1 MYIFPVERSVMRG
14 VYMLQNFKDDQYF
27 YPNICTWPF
36 YSTKINCK
44 ILYHTLFN
52 IHKYSVYMC
61 LQHISYSTL
70 FDGKLMWCTC
80 FLFSQIILKCDLWT
94 FCCYERLW
102 CLILDKYQFDCRFN
116 FKNISVFYQDKLCT
130 TLKIVSDSEVEET
143 PDTVETVALP
153 PPPFSFS
160 GNNYTKIHKI

>member
-1 MYIFPVERSVMRG
+1 MTNTFIQTFVHGFFIQIKSIVKCYI
-14 VYMLQNFKDDQYF
+14 
-27 YPNICTWPF
+27 IH
-36 YSTKINCK
+36 YSTFISIVC
-44 ILYHTLFN
+44 TC
-52 IHKYSVYMC
+52 V
-61 LQHISYSTL
+61 SYSTL

-80 FLFSQIILKCDLWT
+80 FLFSQMILKCDLWI

-153 PPPFSFS
+153 QPPFSFF

>member
-1 MYIFPVERSVMRG
+1 MTENEAKISNSQTFCLS
-14 VYMLQNFKDDQYF
+14 
-27 YPNICTWPF
+27 IC
-36 YSTKINCK
+36 
-44 ILYHTLFN
+44 
-52 IHKYSVYMC
+52 
-61 LQHISYSTL
+61 
-70 FDGKLMWCTC
+70 
-80 FLFSQIILKCDLWT
+80 ILK
-94 FCCYERLW
+94 YIYKYKLW

-160 GNNYTKIHKI
+160 GNNYTNIHNI

>member
-1 MYIFPVERSVMRG
+1 
-14 VYMLQNFKDDQYF
+14 MLQNLKMTNTFIQTFVHGLFIQIKSIVKF
-27 YPNICTWPF
+27 YIIP
-36 YSTKINCK
+36 
-44 ILYHTLFN
+44 LFN

-80 FLFSQIILKCDLWT
+80 FLFSQMILKCDLWDIL
-94 FCCYERLW
+94 CYERLW

-143 PDTVETVALP
+143 PDTLETVALP